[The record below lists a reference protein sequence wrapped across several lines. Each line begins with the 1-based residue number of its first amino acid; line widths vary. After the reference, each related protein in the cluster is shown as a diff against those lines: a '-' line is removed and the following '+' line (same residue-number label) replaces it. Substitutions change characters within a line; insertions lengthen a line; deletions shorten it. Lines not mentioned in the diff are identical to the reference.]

1 MNEFVAVL
9 VDQSNWSRNALS
21 SVVLPTGC
29 QPREINLRIDELDKQ
44 AEVIANLQGPVINLL
59 SPETFSLYR
68 SKLYQ
73 ILGLNNKAYPYENRR
88 IQMQGARIA
97 RWSYVAEG
105 VRFSSNVG
113 VGLATYI
120 GPNTVIGPNSKIGN
134 FCWIDEGVTIGAGV
148 EIKSHVTI
156 HSRVIVGSGALITK
170 FNEIRNDVSQNRLLT
185 EHSIELN
192 FYGGTAYI
200 HGI

>member
-1 MNEFVAVL
+1 MNESVAVL

-21 SVVLPTGC
+21 SVVLPMGC
-29 QPREINLRIDELDKQ
+29 ELREISLRIDQLDMQ
-44 AEVIANLQGPVINLL
+44 AEVIANLEGSVINLL

-73 ILGLNNKAYPYENRR
+73 MLGANSKVSPFENSTH
-88 IQMQGARIA
+88 MAGSRIA
-97 RWSYVAEG
+97 RWSYLTPS
-105 VRFSSNVG
+105 VRLSSKVDI
-113 VGLATYI
+113 GLTTYI

-156 HSRVIVGSGALITK
+156 HPGVHIGSRATITK
-170 FNEIRNDVSQNRLLT
+170 FNEIRKNVPSNIAIT
-185 EHSIELN
+185 EHSIELD